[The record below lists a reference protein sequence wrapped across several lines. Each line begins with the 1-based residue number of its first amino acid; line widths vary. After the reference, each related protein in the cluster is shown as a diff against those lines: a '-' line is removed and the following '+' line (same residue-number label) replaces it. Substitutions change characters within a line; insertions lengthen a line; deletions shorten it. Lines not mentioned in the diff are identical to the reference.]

1 MKILK
6 LTKCTIAIL
15 PFVALCSCTNNA
27 SKTKD
32 ASARFPLG
40 TIEIQ
45 ALGGGACAAP
55 CYIAKEKGFYE
66 AEGLD
71 VTLVA
76 GTFETNKT
84 GLASG
89 KFPVAMGDFQFFPS
103 ANEGLDI
110 KLIAGLHEGC
120 IKLLAPPGSPIKNAK
135 DLDHKR
141 IGVDEIGGTP
151 MAITSV
157 YLANNGI
164 DPIKGVTWLP
174 YPLEQLM
181 GIAERGQLD
190 AIALWDPFATLA
202 VKKGYRVLCDI
213 GTHPLFKGRYCCF
226 LYASGKQLKEN
237 PKRIKAILK
246 ALEKSSEWIT
256 KHPEETA
263 KIMIQKKYVACD
275 DPALIAELI
284 KSYKYHSC
292 HNAGTRHKAKT
303 DALYF
308 TDQLKKTG
316 FLPKTL
322 DTQKFVDNLY
332 FELPVETEKGGE
344 TTNNTNMGSMGN
356 MGNSHNG
363 SMGSH

>member
-1 MKILK
+1 MKK
-6 LTKCTIAIL
+6 TSIAIL
-15 PFVALCSCTNNA
+15 LFLIICTSCHNA
-27 SKTKD
+27 SKNQD
-32 ASARFPLG
+32 SSAEFPLG
-40 TIEIQ
+40 KIEIQ

-55 CYIAKEKGFYE
+55 CYIAKEKGFYA

-120 IKLLAPPGSPIKNAK
+120 IKLLAPPGSPIKEAK
-135 DLDHKR
+135 DLAHKR

-151 MAITSV
+151 MAISSV
-157 YLANNGI
+157 FLANNGI

-181 GIAERGQLD
+181 GVAERGQLD

-226 LYASGKQLKEN
+226 LYASNKQLKEN
-237 PKRIKAILK
+237 PARIKAILK

-256 KHPEETA
+256 RHPDETA
-263 KIMIQKKYVACD
+263 KIMIKKKYVACD

-316 FLPKTL
+316 FLPKSL

-332 FELPVETEKGGE
+332 YELPVDNESGHKQSNHSG
-344 TTNNTNMGSMGN
+344 MGN
-356 MGNSHNG
+356 MGNSHAG
-363 SMGSH
+363 SMASH